1 MRRGRTIAGKREK
14 VVSDSERQKAKRRT
28 KKRRAIRV
36 TIVVL
41 LVALIVGL
49 TVRGVKGWLD
59 YYNGKDNAEQA
70 QDEPVVEI
78 VDQNSSDKISDKMKK
93 YVNQLAGDLK
103 DLGYKVER
111 VILPKGMMRE
121 VDVQIEGVAVG
132 YIKTNLDRETATTAE
147 DIDKMVRYLSERGIS
162 AEYVDVRVVG
172 KGYYK

>member
-1 MRRGRTIAGKREK
+1 MRRGRTIAGKREQ
-14 VVSDSERQKAKRRT
+14 VVSDSERQKAKRRI
-28 KKRRAIRV
+28 KKRRTIRV
-36 TIVVL
+36 MIVVL

-59 YYNGKDNAEQA
+59 YYNCKDNAEQT

-78 VDQNSSDKISDKMKK
+78 VDQNSGDKISDKMKK